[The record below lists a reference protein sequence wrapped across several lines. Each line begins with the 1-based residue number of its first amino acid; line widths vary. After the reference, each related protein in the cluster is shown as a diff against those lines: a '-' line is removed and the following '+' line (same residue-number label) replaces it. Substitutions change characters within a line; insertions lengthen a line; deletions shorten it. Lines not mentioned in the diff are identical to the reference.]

1 MKCYSTIERNGIM
14 PFTAT
19 LNVEFMILS
28 EQIDKGEYHNITY
41 TWNLK
46 DYTNKLIYI
55 TKSLLVSFIFRFY
68 TYVISNKP
76 IYKAKTGFP
85 HSSVI
90 KNMLANA
97 GEVDLIPGLGRSP
110 GEGNGNPIQFSC
122 LGNPLDRGS

>member
-1 MKCYSTIERNGIM
+1 M

-19 LNVEFMILS
+19 LNLEFMILS

-68 TYVISNKP
+68 T
-76 IYKAKTGFP
+76 
-85 HSSVI
+85 
-90 KNMLANA
+90 
-97 GEVDLIPGLGRSP
+97 
-110 GEGNGNPIQFSC
+110 
-122 LGNPLDRGS
+122 

>member
-19 LNVEFMILS
+19 LNLEFMILS

-68 TYVISNKP
+68 T
-76 IYKAKTGFP
+76 
-85 HSSVI
+85 
-90 KNMLANA
+90 
-97 GEVDLIPGLGRSP
+97 
-110 GEGNGNPIQFSC
+110 
-122 LGNPLDRGS
+122 